1 MFLGFWVLS
10 IDMVHCFSFQ
20 YAAAIAIP
28 WIFTK
33 VGIGPQSPML
43 FPQISWYMIYFLMVG
58 LLMTMASR
66 SCLSVTS
73 ASSSAMM
80 GEM

>member
-1 MFLGFWVLS
+1 
-10 IDMVHCFSFQ
+10 MVHCFSP
-20 YAAAIAIP
+20 YARILSSTPATTTIL

-33 VGIGPQSPML
+33 VGIGSPHSLIL
-43 FPQISWYMIYFLMVG
+43 FQQVFRNMIYFLMVG

>member
-1 MFLGFWVLS
+1 
-10 IDMVHCFSFQ
+10 
-20 YAAAIAIP
+20 
-28 WIFTK
+28 
-33 VGIGPQSPML
+33 
-43 FPQISWYMIYFLMVG
+43 LMVG

-73 ASSSAMM
+73 ASSSATM